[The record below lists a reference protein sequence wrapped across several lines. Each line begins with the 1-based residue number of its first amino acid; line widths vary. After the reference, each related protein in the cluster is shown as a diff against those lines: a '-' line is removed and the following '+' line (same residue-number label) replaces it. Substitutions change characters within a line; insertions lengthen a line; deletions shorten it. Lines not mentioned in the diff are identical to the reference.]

1 MKKQNVLLSTII
13 VIIIILSIVQV
24 GVSNSLSTTG
34 VVLSGLE
41 QDILFYKKENAVLR
55 EKLLVTSSL
64 TQVASKAAEL
74 GFVEGKS
81 QLFVSKSW
89 PVAVKP

>member
-1 MKKQNVLLSTII
+1 MKKQSILISTII
-13 VIIIILSIVQV
+13 VIIIVLSVVEV

-41 QDILFYKKENAVLR
+41 QDVSFYKKENLVLKQ
-55 EKLLVTSSL
+55 KLLLTSSL

-74 GFVEGKS
+74 GFVKEKS
-81 QLFVSKSW
+81 QFFVSTSL
-89 PVAVKP
+89 PVASKP